1 MNLES
6 RPAPKLEGDA
16 LAAVQHRGTHL
27 QIIASAGSGKT
38 EVVAQRVADLM
49 ADQVPPSAI
58 VAFTFTERAAA
69 ELKQRIQ
76 VRVEERLGGSAVNHL
91 VGLFVGTIHAY
102 CFELLNQRVPRYSTY
117 DVLDDHRLT
126 AFLSREAQRLEIRC
140 LDSKQRLFASIQ
152 AFLRSVDVVENE
164 LLDPEVMPEPFR
176 KVLLSYY
183 ATLDRYHLLTYG
195 QQMVRAVAD
204 LSRPELRAEVQAGLR
219 HLIVDEYQDIN
230 PVQERLIQL
239 LTGPSTELCVVG
251 DDDQAIY
258 AWRGSDVTN
267 IVKFTERYRQVAT
280 FTLAINRRSRPQIV
294 KVANRFAG
302 TIAGRLPK
310 TMQPFRPSSGPVPEV
325 AVWHA
330 PTELEEAGWIAQFI
344 LDMQESSGTYAGVA
358 VLVRGRSA
366 YARLMEQFATFG
378 IPVQPGGRTGL
389 FTQPEAVLLGKTIC
403 WLTDTE
409 WRTGY
414 AEGRRVATD
423 ALLREFR
430 QVFGLDSRAR
440 SRVQRLLDEWRTAVP
455 KLDRGADLLAELYM
469 LLGELGITS
478 WDLTDPLQVNR
489 LGTLARFSSLLADYE
504 SVRRRARLDPDAPGE
519 QVGGQDRGRWYYQNL
534 AFHIINY
541 ASGAYEGFD
550 GEPGF
555 ALDAVD
561 MTTIHRAKGLEWPA
575 VVVPSL
581 TASRFPTGQTGKAQE
596 WLVPRNLF
604 NPARYEGSDA
614 DERRLFYVAM
624 TRARDW
630 VSFSRHDKVNTGGSK
645 PSPYWLEHSE
655 LAVAPGEVQVPPL
668 EVIGSD
674 SKEALAI
681 TFSDLAQLL
690 DCGMAYRLRTLIGF
704 QPRLAPE
711 LGYGRAVHHVL
722 QTVAEITRATGR
734 VPNEGELDDL
744 LDANFFLPTANKVA
758 HRQLKQAAGRL
769 VKNYASQHADD
780 LHRVWETERP
790 FDLHMDGIVVSG
802 RADVILDREDGI
814 PTQLAIL
821 DYKTSTSASLVHND
835 LQLQVYADAGLREG
849 LDVRRAYV
857 HDLRAARRDSVDVGP
872 SAIAAAEVVVA
883 EAADKLRARDY
894 RPNPGVRCRSC
905 EVRTICNAAR
915 P

>member
-16 LAAVQHRGTHL
+16 LAAVRHRGTHL

-76 VRVEERLGGSAVNHL
+76 LRVEERLGGSAVNHL

-102 CFELLNQRVPRYSTY
+102 CFQLLNQRVPRYSTY

-152 AFLRSVDVVENE
+152 AFLQSVDVVENE

-195 QQMVRAVAD
+195 QQMVRAVAE
-204 LSRPELRAEVQAGLR
+204 LSRPELRVQVQAGLR

-239 LTGPSTELCVVG
+239 LTGPSTQLCVVG

-267 IVKFTERYRQVAT
+267 IVKFTERYPQVAT

-302 TIAGRLPK
+302 TITGRLPK

-344 LDMQESSGTYAGVA
+344 LDLQESSGTYAGVA

-403 WLTDTE
+403 WLTNTE

-414 AEGRRVATD
+414 AEGRQVATD

-430 QVFGLDSRAR
+430 QVFGLAPRAR
-440 SRVQRLLDEWRTAVP
+440 SRVQHLLDEWRTAVP
-455 KLDRGADLLAELYM
+455 KLDRVADLLAELYM

-534 AFHIINY
+534 ALHIINY

-575 VVVPSL
+575 VLVPSL
-581 TASRFPTGQTGKAQE
+581 TASRFPTGKTGKAQE

-655 LAVAPGEVQVPPL
+655 LAVAPEEVQVPEL
-668 EVIGSD
+668 EVVGED
-674 SKEALAI
+674 SKEAMAI

-790 FDLHMDGIVVSG
+790 FDLHLDGIVVSG

-872 SAIAAAEVVVA
+872 NAIAAAEVVVA

-894 RPNPGVRCRSC
+894 RPNPGLRCRSC
-905 EVRTICNAAR
+905 EVRTICKAAR